1 MVEGVLSGDG
11 KCEWAAYELEEDLEI
26 AKSQLAQE
34 YLKLYSMPVIEV
46 TGIEVNTEN
55 KGSGTSMLKHL
66 LEDFSEVPVI
76 ALVKFDNM
84 SDLIQMEENPDYKK
98 EFEERLIHFF
108 SKNGFV
114 DLKLPVELEGRPM
127 INVNGSSIAL

>member
-11 KCEWAAYELEEDLEI
+11 KCEWVAFELEEDLEI

-55 KGSGTSMLKHL
+55 KGSGTSMLKSL